1 MRVPAAEQRLLL
13 ELQSYDTRIA
23 RLTHEARSLPV
34 RARLAAGEAAREEQD
49 AQRIRLDATVADQ
62 RRELARL
69 EADIDKVV
77 ARRHRHE
84 ERLGAG
90 GVPAKEVV
98 ALQSEIDHLRERQ
111 AVLEDEQL
119 EAMEQADATEGARA
133 LVTSRIAELDEQLGR
148 DGEEKQAELARLR
161 AAAAAVQ
168 AQREALALQL
178 PAALVDL
185 YDSVR
190 RDTGGLGVVGLH
202 GTTTEGVS
210 IDFTLSEQDAIRTAH
225 PDEVL
230 QSEEYGYILVRL

>member
-13 ELQSYDTRIA
+13 ELQSHDTRLA

-34 RARLAAGEAAREEQD
+34 QARLTAGEAAREEQD
-49 AQRIRLDATVADQ
+49 TERIRLEATCSDQ

-69 EADIDKVV
+69 EADIEKVV
-77 ARRHRHE
+77 NRRQRHE

-98 ALQSEIDHLRERQ
+98 AIQAEIDHLRQRQ
-111 AVLEDEQL
+111 SILEDEQL
-119 EAMEQADATEGARA
+119 EAMEEADATEGARA
-133 LVTSRIAELDEQLGR
+133 FVASRIAELDEQLAR

-168 AQREALALQL
+168 AQRDTVALQL
-178 PAALVDL
+178 PSGLVEL
-185 YDSVR
+185 YDAVR
-190 RDTGGLGVVGLH
+190 RETGGLGVVGLS

-210 IDFTLSEQDAIRTAH
+210 IDFTLSERDAIRTAD

-230 QSEEYGYILVRL
+230 QSEEHGYILVRL